1 MNGVDILIVEDH
13 QDAAR
18 ELEEIITSLGYKC
31 WVAADPREVKEM
43 LKTTIYPV
51 VLTEL
56 RMPRINGVQLT
67 QSILNVSPATSVL
80 VMTASS
86 FISFAVEAMEAGAYG
101 YITKPFNPAEIR
113 IVVQRAIEK
122 HSMMLSK
129 DKQEYLMGL
138 STKDGL
144 TGVYNRRVLD
154 IQLKNKISMLRT
166 EVYKKFSILMIDVD
180 DFKNY
185 NDTKGHQAGDEL
197 LKELAKLFQDTVR
210 EGDIVFRYGGEEFCI
225 MLDGSNK
232 KEAMM
237 IGERIRTIVSLYV
250 PTTISL
256 GVSTFPDD
264 GNDQAALISRADNAL
279 YCAKRMG
286 KNKVVPAESGVES

>member
-1 MNGVDILIVEDH
+1 MTGIDILVVEDN
-13 QDAAR
+13 QEAAR
-18 ELEEIITSLGYKC
+18 ELEEMITALGYKC
-31 WVAADPREVKEM
+31 WIASDPREVKEM
-43 LKTTIYPV
+43 VKTTNYPV

-56 RMPRINGVQLT
+56 RMPHTNGVQLT

-80 VMTASS
+80 VMTAYS

-113 IVVQRAIEK
+113 IVLQRAVEK
-122 HSMMLSK
+122 YSMMLTR

-138 STKDGL
+138 SVKDGL

-154 IQLKNKISMLRT
+154 VQLKNKITMFRT

-180 DFKNY
+180 NFKEY
-185 NDTKGHQAGDEL
+185 NDTQGHQAGDEL

-210 EGDIVFRYGGEEFCI
+210 AGDIVFRYGGEEFCI

-237 IGERIRTIVSLYV
+237 VGERIRTIVSLYV

-264 GNDQAALISRADNAL
+264 GDNQADLISRADNAL
-279 YCAKRMG
+279 YCAKRTG
-286 KNKVVPAESGVES
+286 KNKVVPAESSLEH